1 MKRKDLSNIMTLAW
15 GFVHRN
21 GYTLS
26 EALKAAW
33 ANFKLKARMRTG
45 IVRFYFRKVDGTI
58 REAWG
63 TLADRIIP
71 ETKGSGIIPET
82 KGSDRKNNPTIQAY
96 FDTEKSEWRCF
107 KTANLIEVP

>member
-71 ETKGSGIIPET
+71 ETKGS
-82 KGSDRKNNPTIQAY
+82 DRKNNPTIQAY